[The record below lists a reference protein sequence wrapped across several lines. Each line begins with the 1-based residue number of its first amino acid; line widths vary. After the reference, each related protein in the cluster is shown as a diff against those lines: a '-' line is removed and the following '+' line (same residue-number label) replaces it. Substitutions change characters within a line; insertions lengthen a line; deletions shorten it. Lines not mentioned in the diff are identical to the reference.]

1 MNGGLG
7 QGNPPIIAIV
17 GTSNTGKTTFLQKLI
32 AEMKKRGYR
41 VGTVKHT
48 HHEIETDR
56 PGKDTWLHAKAGA
69 EAVVLASPGRLA
81 MVKSVPGDPALEQAC
96 ELLQDMDIILVE
108 GYKKAAIPK
117 IEILRRGV
125 AEKLLSGLEQL
136 IAVVS
141 DLPMENILLPG
152 YDAAASIN
160 AFPVPIFNL
169 EDATE
174 TADFIEEKYFK

>member
-7 QGNPPIIAIV
+7 QYSSPPIIAIV

-32 AEMKKRGYR
+32 GEMKKRGYR

-56 PGKDTWLHAKAGA
+56 PGKDTWLHTKAGA
-69 EAVVLASPGRLA
+69 EAVVLASPGRLT
-81 MVKSVPGDPALEQAC
+81 MVKSMPADPALEQAC

-141 DLPMENILLPG
+141 DLPVESLPG
-152 YDAAASIN
+152 YDTVASSN
-160 AFPVPIFNL
+160 AFPVPVFNL
-169 EDATE
+169 EDAVE
-174 TADFIEEKYFK
+174 TADFIEKKYLK